1 MNLYRNFK
9 AFKNFKDCSWLFKV
23 VSLSTLSMGLNCTK
37 LTLSC
42 EIWIARSATF
52 IIDGFLFIIFSVG
65 LNPNIL
71 FFLNKTQIIDFE
83 PITFRIY
90 PQKPKNMKKLH
101 RTLAISK
108 PLVFPPQTEHWTFK
122 KTELPLKADDRNIR
136 TSKTLIKHQ
145 IWTQH

>member
-1 MNLYRNFK
+1 
-9 AFKNFKDCSWLFKV
+9 
-23 VSLSTLSMGLNCTK
+23 MGLNCTK

-101 RTLAISK
+101 RTLAVSK
-108 PLVFPPQTEHWTFK
+108 PLVFPPQTEH
-122 KTELPLKADDRNIR
+122 
-136 TSKTLIKHQ
+136 
-145 IWTQH
+145 